1 MPDAVLAGPA
11 IAAADFRYHR
21 PRDPLEV
28 DALLSEHGGEGRLLA
43 GGTDLLVQLRAGA
56 RRPAHVIDLVEL
68 RALAGITVSGP
79 RLRVGATTRLWEL
92 DEHPAV
98 RERFAAL
105 RDGLRCVGSWQIQSQ
120 ATLIGNV
127 CNASPA
133 ADTAPA
139 LLLYDAVLGI
149 RSAASRRELPLDEF
163 WLGPGL
169 TALGPGEWVE
179 HVTLTD
185 PGRHGSGYV
194 KLGRTRGVDLAL
206 VGVAALVG
214 EFDARLACVSLAPT
228 PRRLPAVE
236 ALPVGASR
244 AELEGAL
251 AEDVRPI
258 TDIRA
263 SARYRLAMAAV
274 YCRRA
279 VELATRRREAG
290 C

>member
-11 IAAADFRYHR
+11 VGAADFRYHR
-21 PRDPLEV
+21 PHDPQEV
-28 DALLSEHGGEGRLLA
+28 DELLSEHGGEARLLA
-43 GGTDLLVQLRAGA
+43 GGTDLLVQLRTRV
-56 RRPAHVIDLVEL
+56 RRPAHVIDLVDL
-68 RALAGITVSGP
+68 RSLAGISVSGP
-79 RLRVGATTRLWEL
+79 RLRVGATTRLCEL

-98 RERFAAL
+98 RERFPAL
-105 RDGLRCVGSWQIQSQ
+105 RDGLRCVGSRQIQSQ

-139 LLLYDAVLGI
+139 LLLYDAVVGI
-149 RSAASRRELPLDEF
+149 RSAGSRRELPLDEL
-163 WLGPGL
+163 WLGPGR

-214 EFDARLACVSLAPT
+214 EHDARLACASLAPT

-236 ALPVGASR
+236 ALPADAS
-244 AELEGAL
+244 AADLERVV

-258 TDIRA
+258 TDVRA
-263 SARYRLAMAAV
+263 SARYRLAMAV
-274 YCRRA
+274 VCCGRA
-279 VELATRRREAG
+279 IELATRRRDAA